1 MIAALRGT
9 VTHWDEVTSTAWVEV
24 QGVSYE
30 VRIPAF
36 AGEWVASV
44 LGQADTTIYTFY
56 YVSERSPA
64 PLLIGFQ
71 YLQERDFFR
80 KFIEVPGVGPVTAV
94 RALTFPVSDIARWI
108 EAEDTKA
115 VQQLA
120 GIGARTAQTIVA
132 TLAGKLTQEALL
144 RTSTGEGGGTRVEEV
159 PDLRED
165 AIDALI
171 SLQYSRRDAE
181 RAVAD
186 AMRARSDF
194 AGLEDLL
201 RMILEQQSPA

>member
-144 RTSTGEGGGTRVEEV
+144 RSSTVEGRETLETA